1 MATTGLSQNWSSD
14 IFSIK
19 SSNIK
24 QQCFNKPFQP
34 LLNKLGYFGINAA
47 SRYVAVSKED
57 VVNFLN
63 NKMKEPNR
71 NMAGNRSEKYMF
83 GAKHSSPTRG
93 RKRSKMTN
101 SNNRLR
107 SVSVFSLFKTQLEV
121 FYVHVTA

>member
-1 MATTGLSQNWSSD
+1 M
-14 IFSIK
+14 
-19 SSNIK
+19 
-24 QQCFNKPFQP
+24 
-34 LLNKLGYFGINAA
+34 LNKLGYFGINAA

-71 NMAGNRSEKYMF
+71 NMAGNRSEKYML